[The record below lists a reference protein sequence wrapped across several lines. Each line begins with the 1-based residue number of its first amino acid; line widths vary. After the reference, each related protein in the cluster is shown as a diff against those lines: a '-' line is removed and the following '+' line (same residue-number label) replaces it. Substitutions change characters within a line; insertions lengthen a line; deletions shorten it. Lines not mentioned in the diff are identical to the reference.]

1 MGRGERASRRQR
13 QRGSEA
19 GGEAWRGAASGRT
32 PRADESLAS
41 LYSCR
46 FAFLKEGPPKIR
58 PPESEPALRRH

>member
-1 MGRGERASRRQR
+1 MKLEVRPGEEPHPDAS
-13 QRGSEA
+13 
-19 GGEAWRGAASGRT
+19 